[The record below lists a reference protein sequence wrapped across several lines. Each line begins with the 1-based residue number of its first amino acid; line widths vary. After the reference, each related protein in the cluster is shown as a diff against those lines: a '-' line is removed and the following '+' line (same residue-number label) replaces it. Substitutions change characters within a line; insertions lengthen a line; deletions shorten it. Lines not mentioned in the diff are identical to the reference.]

1 MKKILPIAIVLFLF
15 TFGVTNSFSFTNVPK
30 KTTVDYKKGR
40 LWVRLM
46 PEASPMEV
54 FHNYIV
60 SDRILKPH
68 QSLTYDLFNYQL
80 TKQFSSKRAAII
92 RAEEPLLRT
101 YIIEWKDERTNE
113 EVVRSLYATKQVEF
127 LAYDYLPQ
135 LHSTTT
141 TPNDPLLSQQEYL
154 DVIKAKEAWNVYD
167 GSPSIVVAVIDDGA
181 SQDHPDL
188 KDNIAINTNE
198 IPNNNIDD
206 DGNGYIDDYNGLNFA
221 KEYEDG
227 SQWGNTFNPNDHG
240 NAVTGIVGATA
251 NNGIGISGVGNKC
264 KVFPLKV
271 FTRESQTVRE
281 FFGYQALVYAALQG
295 FKVANCSWGVGGNK
309 SPIFQSII
317 DFCVARD
324 MAIVAAAGNESTF
337 TEAVYPASYFGVL
350 GVGETDISGRVTPSS
365 SLGTNLGVM
374 APGNDSYSIS
384 GASGYAGN
392 LTGTSFASPMVAG
405 VVALIRG
412 KYPELTAMEALEHA
426 RNSVDDISSLNQF
439 DAPYIGGSIN
449 ALKAVSNQPFDKPG
463 IRPLREPIFRNNN
476 GDRKY
481 SFKMGDT
488 VSMYLPVK
496 NFLGAGSG
504 INCTVTAPSDFIGNL
519 SLINPT
525 VIIDNIAR
533 NEEREIG
540 PFQFIFNSIPTQLL
554 LFRIDFNNNKGYS
567 NFAHSLFESQ
577 KPYTI
582 IQNDSL
588 IYSLFSNGTLGYEY
602 FGTPN
607 EKIGE
612 GFGVRP
618 FLSFLENATLMYC
631 SGNSEFTASVAYS
644 MAANSEEQYKFE
656 IVKPIYSGDDNV
668 SVFRKDS
675 VEIEVKAIPHSSTT
689 TVTRHTIKLK
699 NTTQSKI
706 DMPSIGYFADWD
718 LGPGGSHNSVSLFQE
733 AFIGVQHQNYA
744 VKVKRPQTENII
756 GMSISSK
763 ESNLSFKATGGAR
776 EILSG
781 TSIYSKLRGQ
791 NDINSSYSGDIVT
804 SIGLTFE
811 DGLAPQEEKEC
822 FICMGIS
829 HNETTLVQK
838 LQECMNATYVSVQ
851 EQPDI
856 ASFEVFP
863 NPTSNVVNIVV
874 PRKGQLIVRNLSGNE
889 VLSMPVENRSSF
901 TTNSLPIGVYLFEY
915 IGENALPQ
923 TSLVTI
929 TR

>member
-1 MKKILPIAIVLFLF
+1 MKIIVRIAIVLFLF
-15 TFGVTNSFSFTNVPK
+15 NFGVTNSFSFTNVPK
-30 KTTVDYKKGR
+30 KSTVDYKKGR
-40 LWVRLM
+40 LWVRLL
-46 PEASPMEV
+46 PEANVNEV
-54 FHNYIV
+54 FQGFIV
-60 SDRILKPH
+60 ADRILKPH
-68 QSLTYDLFNYQL
+68 QSLTYDQYNYL
-80 TKQFSSKRAAII
+80 VSKDFTTKRASII

-101 YIIEWKDERTNE
+101 YIIEWKDDRTNE
-113 EVVRSLYATKQVEF
+113 EVVRSLYGTKHVEF
-127 LAYDYLPQ
+127 IAYDYLPKLQ
-135 LHSTTT
+135 STTS
-141 TPNDPLLSQQEYL
+141 TPNDPLISQQDYL
-154 DVIKAKEAWNVYD
+154 DVIKAKEAWNTYD

-181 SQDHPDL
+181 AQDHPDL
-188 KDNIAINTNE
+188 KDNIAVNANE

-227 SQWGNTFNPNDHG
+227 GQWGNTFNPNDHG
-240 NAVTGIVGATA
+240 NGVTGIVGATA
-251 NNGIGISGVGNKC
+251 NNGIGIAGVGNKC
-264 KVFPLKV
+264 RVFPLKV

-281 FFGYQALVYAALQG
+281 FFGYQALVYAALRG
-295 FKVANCSWGVGGNK
+295 FQVANCSWGVGGNK

-324 MAIVAAAGNESTF
+324 MAIVAAAGNESTYS
-337 TEAVYPASYFGVL
+337 EAVYPASYFGVL
-350 GVGETDISGRVTPSS
+350 GVGETDLLGRVTPTS
-365 SLGTNLGVM
+365 SLGANLGVM
-374 APGNDSYSIS
+374 APGNNSYSIS
-384 GASGYAGN
+384 GASGYAGS

-426 RNSVDDISSLNQF
+426 RNSVDDISSQNQF

-449 ALKAVSNQPFDKPG
+449 ALKAVSDQPFDKPG
-463 IRPLREPIFRNNN
+463 IRPLRDPIYRNNKN
-476 GDRKY
+476 EKLY
-481 SFKMGDT
+481 SFKIGDS

-504 INCTVTAPSDFIGNL
+504 INCSLTAPSDFTGSL

-525 VIIDNIAR
+525 VTIESIAR

-540 PFQFIFNSIPTQLL
+540 PFQFVVNSLPNEILI
-554 LFRIDFNNNKGYS
+554 FRIDFNDAKGYA
-567 NFAHSLFESQ
+567 NFAHTLFVNQ
-577 KPYTI
+577 KPYKI

-588 IYSLFSNGTLGYEY
+588 IYSLFANGTAGYEY
-602 FGTPN
+602 FAG

-618 FLSFLENATLMYC
+618 LSSFLENASLMYC
-631 SGNSEFTASVAYS
+631 AGNNEFTASTAYS
-644 MAANSEEQYKFE
+644 MASNSEDQFKFE
-656 IVKPIYSGDDNV
+656 VIKPIYTENDNR
-668 SVFRKDS
+668 SVFRKDG
-675 VEIEVKAIPHSSTT
+675 VEIEVKAIPHTSTT

-706 DMPSIGYFADWD
+706 EMPSIGYFADWD

-744 VKVKRPQTENII
+744 VKVKRPQTENTI

-763 ESNLSFKATGGAR
+763 ESNISFKATGGAR

-781 TSIYSKLRGQ
+781 TAIFSKLRGQ

-804 SIGLTFE
+804 SIGLTFDE
-811 DGLAPQEEKEC
+811 GLAPGEEKEC
-822 FICMGIS
+822 FVCMGFS
-829 HNETTLVQK
+829 HNESTLAEK
-838 LQECMNATYVSVQ
+838 IKECMNATYVSVQ
-851 EQPDI
+851 EETNRT
-856 ASFEVFP
+856 SFEVFP
-863 NPTSNVVNIVV
+863 NPTTNVVNIVV
-874 PRKGQLIVRNLSGNE
+874 PNKGKLVVRNLSGKE
-889 VLSMPVENRSSF
+889 ILSMSIENKVSF

-915 IGENALPQ
+915 IGENALSQ